1 MKFSD
6 LTMALEASVP
16 GTDAFLAVKHGT
28 HALIAEDPGRA
39 AAWFLIYGFARNYV
53 ILHDDEPIT
62 PEFAEAAK
70 NQLLG
75 YMRTLESA
83 MAHGEGSLLH
93 AMNDVVQHY
102 VQSNK
107 PF

>member
-6 LTMALEASVP
+6 LTNALESSVP
-16 GTDAFLAVKHGT
+16 GTDAFRAVKDGT
-28 HALIAEDPGRA
+28 HALIAEDAKRA
-39 AAWFLIYGFARNYV
+39 AACFLIYGFARNYV

-62 PEFAEAAK
+62 PQFADASK

-75 YMRTLESA
+75 YMRSLESA
-83 MAHGEGSLLH
+83 MAQDEAALLH
-93 AMNDVVQHY
+93 AMNNIVQHY
-102 VQSNK
+102 VKSSK